1 MAAAQNQVLK
11 AALWMTGAIASFSS
25 MAVAGRELSAV
36 HDTFEIMMY
45 RSFFGVLFVALVLS
59 VTGKWAQVTTQSL
72 GTHLLRNLFHFTGQ
86 NLWFFAVTATPLALV
101 FSLEFTSPIWV
112 IVLSPILL
120 GDRLTP
126 LRALAALI
134 GFLGILVVARPSPET
149 LDSGVISAASAAV
162 FFALTMIFTKRLTRT
177 QSIGC
182 ILFWL
187 TLMQLGMG
195 IIAAGYDGD
204 IALPTVQTAP
214 WLLLVGAAGLLAH
227 FCVTNAL
234 AIAPAALVATFDF
247 VRLPTI
253 AVIGMLFY
261 SEAPDIWVAI
271 GALVIFG
278 AIYLNIW
285 AESRKNRVA

>member
-1 MAAAQNQVLK
+1 VISAP
-11 AALWMTGAIASFSS
+11 AIA
-25 MAVAGRELSAV
+25 
-36 HDTFEIMMY
+36 
-45 RSFFGVLFVALVLS
+45 
-59 VTGKWAQVTTQSL
+59 
-72 GTHLLRNLFHFTGQ
+72 
-86 NLWFFAVTATPLALV
+86 ATPLALV